1 MQFMDMIFSFLVF
14 ENTTPQP
21 VILRLIFIENIIF
34 MQYILITAPLPPTLP
49 GSSPPTQIYVFFLA
63 HYKTN
68 RHQLSVIPFH
78 TFSHCLFCLQG
89 NNIVFLPN

>member
-49 GSSPPTQIYVFFLA
+49 GSSPPTQIYVFFFLLII
-63 HYKTN
+63 KQTGIN
-68 RHQLSVIPFH
+68 CQSFPFTPFH
-78 TFSHCLFCLQG
+78 
-89 NNIVFLPN
+89 IVFFACRETM